1 VRGFRA
7 ERFYFL
13 RGFPWRGEETM
24 IEIKDIENSLE
35 DLAARL
41 ARLEKILD
49 IESKKK
55 ELAAREALAAAPDF
69 WNNSQNAKA
78 VSKEIDAF
86 KTDIDTYAAM
96 RRALDDNKTL
106 LEMAADLDDGNEIE
120 NIAAALAALELQLK
134 KVEFKTKL
142 SHPNDRLNAIV
153 SIHAGAGGT
162 ESCDWADM
170 LLRMYTRWAEQHNF
184 KVIITDMLAG
194 EGAGVKNAALQIEG
208 PYAYGFLKG
217 ENGVHRLVRI
227 SPFDANSRRHTSF
240 ASLDVLPDI
249 GDDINIEILDKDLEI
264 TTARSGGAGGQNV
277 NKVETAVRI
286 LHKPTGVVVACQVER
301 SQLANKLRAMKMLK
315 AKLYEIELD
324 KKRTEMERHYSEKG
338 DIAWGHQIRSY
349 VFMPYQLVKDLRT
362 GYETSNIQAVMD
374 GDLDAFMEAY
384 LDFKAGK

>member
-1 VRGFRA
+1 M
-7 ERFYFL
+7 
-13 RGFPWRGEETM
+13 T
-24 IEIKDIENSLE
+24 EIKDLHHTITDISGRLDRLGKILNIENKKRQ
-35 DLAARL
+35 LAA
-41 ARLEKILD
+41 
-49 IESKKK
+49 K
-55 ELAAREALAAAPDF
+55 EELAAAPDF
-69 WNNSQNAKA
+69 WNNSKTAKV
-78 VSKEIDAF
+78 VSKEIDLL

-96 RRALDDNKTL
+96 RAGLEDNKTL
-106 LEMAADLDDGNEIE
+106 LELAADLKDEKEIKNIE
-120 NIAAALAALELQLK
+120 NSLHTLNEQLK
-134 KVEFKTKL
+134 KMEFKTKL
-142 SHPNDRLNAIV
+142 SQPNDKLSALI

-170 LLRMYTRWAEQHNF
+170 LFRMYTRWAEHHNF
-184 KVIITDMLAG
+184 KVVVSDMQPG
-194 EGAGVKNAALQIEG
+194 DGAGIKSVSMHIEG

-249 GDDINIEILDKDLEI
+249 EDEIHIEIHDKDLEI

-286 LHKPTGVVVACQVER
+286 LHKPSGIVVGCQVER

-315 AKLYEIELD
+315 AKLYQIELD

-349 VFMPYQLVKDLRT
+349 VFMPYQMVKDLRT
-362 GYETSNIQAVMD
+362 GYETSNIQGVMD
-374 GDLDAFMEAY
+374 GALDPFIEAY

>member
-1 VRGFRA
+1 
-7 ERFYFL
+7 
-13 RGFPWRGEETM
+13 M
-24 IEIKDIENSLE
+24 IEIKDIEHFLDDILN
-35 DLAARL
+35 RL
-41 ARLEKILD
+41 KRLESILN
-49 IESKKK
+49 IEAKKK
-55 ELAAREALAAAPDF
+55 ELAGKEALSSAQDF
-69 WNNSQNAKA
+69 WNNAQQAKE
-78 VSKEIDAF
+78 VSKQIDAL
-86 KTDIDTYAAM
+86 KTDIETYASFKQE
-96 RRALDDNKTL
+96 LEDNKTL
-106 LEMAADLDDGNEIE
+106 FEMARELDDQKEFE
-120 NIAAALAALELQLK
+120 NIQAALIALDAKLK

-142 SHPNDRLNAIV
+142 SHPNDKLNAII

-184 KVIITDMLAG
+184 KITITDILPG
-194 EGAGVKNAALQIEG
+194 EEAGVKNATAIIEG
-208 PYAYGFLKG
+208 PYAYGFLKS

-249 GDDINIEILDKDLEI
+249 DDEINIEISDKDLEI

-286 LHKPTGVVVACQVER
+286 LHKPTGIVVACQVER
-301 SQLANKLRAMKMLK
+301 SQLANKNRALKMLK
-315 AKLYEIELD
+315 AKLYELEMD
-324 KKRTEMERHYSEKG
+324 KKRSEMERHYGEKG

-362 GYETSNIQAVMD
+362 SYETSNVQGVMD
-374 GDLDAFMEAY
+374 GDLDGFMQAY